1 MAYTHAYVSSVEPL
15 QISSTRSLS
24 IRWSL
29 PADASN
35 TKAVARDSTESIFDP
50 HRQLGFVVERLQM
63 GRPSSH
69 TKEYDTLGF
78 WWNMQEAQFSLDIR

>member
-50 HRQLGFVVERLQM
+50 HRLLCEPCVVEHAISVCTQCTSFPFVR
-63 GRPSSH
+63 H
-69 TKEYDTLGF
+69 H
-78 WWNMQEAQFSLDIR
+78 LD

>member
-50 HRQLGFVVERLQM
+50 HRLLCEPCVVTGFPLLFGTASRSALLV
-63 GRPSSH
+63 
-69 TKEYDTLGF
+69 
-78 WWNMQEAQFSLDIR
+78 